1 MEQIIK
7 KGNKLNFL
15 FFFIVLF
22 ASCQPKEKFDWEI
35 GLSAPKYY
43 SSIPSIRFYYNNKIV
58 HSASSDFGIDPGW
71 GQTAGGYASGK
82 DPDEIPD
89 SLVVNWDCG
98 VDMVNYELKTIL
110 PREKML
116 QLFQNPVTDLY
127 GETRPY
133 SLIIVGTAPGGNVT
147 VWMRAVNVLT
157 EIAKFKA
164 TEKKKNDP
172 YDKDRVTLWTSTGNA
187 AKENFIYLNLHG
199 IPYKVWEEGEKEYD
213 YDIGFTSEGNDIKNL
228 IITSY
233 SMDGSVSQ
241 SFIGKN
247 YSSTVEVFN
256 WNNFNYLENNNL
268 LKKVKLPVQLSISWR
283 NKYEDVVLR
292 GEVLMPKNL
301 NKLIAE
307 PYLDSI
313 TGKSEYYN
321 RIIIGAYKGGKK
333 GTVWITGINKKK
345 KILDFVL
352 DDFENTDFEN
362 HILYSIPKGFEFP
375 KWEGR
380 EQLITPDIE
389 FWQEQ

>member
-1 MEQIIK
+1 
-7 KGNKLNFL
+7 
-15 FFFIVLF
+15 
-22 ASCQPKEKFDWEI
+22 
-35 GLSAPKYY
+35 
-43 SSIPSIRFYYNNKIV
+43 
-58 HSASSDFGIDPGW
+58 
-71 GQTAGGYASGK
+71 
-82 DPDEIPD
+82 
-89 SLVVNWDCG
+89 
-98 VDMVNYELKTIL
+98 
-110 PREKML
+110 
-116 QLFQNPVTDLY
+116 
-127 GETRPY
+127 
-133 SLIIVGTAPGGNVT
+133 
-147 VWMRAVNVLT
+147 
-157 EIAKFKA
+157 
-164 TEKKKNDP
+164 
-172 YDKDRVTLWTSTGNA
+172 
-187 AKENFIYLNLHG
+187 
-199 IPYKVWEEGEKEYD
+199 
-213 YDIGFTSEGNDIKNL
+213 
-228 IITSY
+228 
-233 SMDGSVSQ
+233 MDGSVSQ